1 MLSPK
6 RTKYRKSFKLK
17 PIGLNKTSSLIFG
30 FFGLKALES
39 ARITSRQIEAARK
52 AITRKMKRQGRL
64 WLHLF
69 PHIPV
74 TSKPTEVRMGKGKG
88 NISYWAM
95 PIKPGKILFEKP
107 SQLIGKFFFVE
118 RTGAS
123 RREREGNKQI
133 HFESD
138 TRSNAKKRARQE
150 AFLFP
155 ACWSGGQRGW
165 CIVDPG
171 AFPCI
176 ETMSPTDHLGR

>member
-6 RTKYRKSFKLK
+6 RTKYRKSFKFK
-17 PIGLNKTSSLIFG
+17 PVGLNKSSSLIFG

-69 PHIPV
+69 PHMPV

-95 PIKPGKILFEKP
+95 PIKPGKILFEIDGVTKTVAK
-107 SQLIGKFFFVE
+107 SALQFGAGKLPILTKFIQ
-118 RTGAS
+118 RTD
-123 RREREGNKQI
+123 I
-133 HFESD
+133 
-138 TRSNAKKRARQE
+138 
-150 AFLFP
+150 LY
-155 ACWSGGQRGW
+155 
-165 CIVDPG
+165 
-171 AFPCI
+171 
-176 ETMSPTDHLGR
+176 